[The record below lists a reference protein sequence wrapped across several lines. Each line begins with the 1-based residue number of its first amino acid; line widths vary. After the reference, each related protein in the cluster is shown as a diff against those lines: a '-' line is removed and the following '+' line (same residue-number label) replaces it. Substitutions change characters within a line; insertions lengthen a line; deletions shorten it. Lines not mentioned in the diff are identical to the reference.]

1 MSQPKY
7 HPPASGFTL
16 MEIVISLAILAFAL
30 TTILLALGFASKSSA
45 ESISKSQA
53 IEILE
58 LTFADINAANLN
70 RFPKSPQYLIDTPD
84 GAAPEHRELLWLDG
98 EGRRVETRQDAY
110 FRCELTFHQD
120 SRHAELLHL
129 HGRVAWPA
137 LAKEGRE
144 RQQIELLTSLLLP

>member
-1 MSQPKY
+1 
-7 HPPASGFTL
+7 
-16 MEIVISLAILAFAL
+16 MEIVITLGVLAIVLPTIVFTL
-30 TTILLALGFASKSSA
+30 TYATNSTA

-70 RFPKSPQYLIDTPD
+70 RFPKSPQYSIDAPD
-84 GAAPEHRELLWLDG
+84 GGAPGPRDPLWFDG
-98 EGRRVETRQDAY
+98 EGRRVEARQDAY

-137 LAKEGRE
+137 LAEEGRE
-144 RQQIELLTSLLLP
+144 PHQTELLTSLLLP

>member
-1 MSQPKY
+1 
-7 HPPASGFTL
+7 
-16 MEIVISLAILAFAL
+16 MEIVISLAVLAFAL
-30 TTILLALGFASKSSA
+30 TTILLALSFASKSSA

-70 RFPKSPQYLIDTPD
+70 RFPQSSQYEIDAPD
-84 GAAPEHRELLWLDG
+84 GAAPEHRELLWFDG
-98 EGRRVETRQDAY
+98 EGRRVEARQDAY

-137 LAKEGRE
+137 LAEEGRE
-144 RQQIELLTSLLLP
+144 RQQTELLTSLLLP

>member
-1 MSQPKY
+1 
-7 HPPASGFTL
+7 
-16 MEIVISLAILAFAL
+16 MEIVISLGVLTFAL
-30 TTILLALGFASKSSA
+30 TTILLALSYASKSSA

-70 RFPKSPQYLIDTPD
+70 RFPKSPQYLIDAPD
-84 GAAPEHRELLWLDG
+84 GAAPEHRELLWFDG
-98 EGRRVETRQDAY
+98 EGRRVEARQDAY

-137 LAKEGRE
+137 LAEEGRE
-144 RQQIELLTSLLLP
+144 RQQTELLTSLLLP